1 LAFTFR
7 NQKKQKQTHTEIK
20 TDTEFARM
28 YPQARQSRLI
38 RNQNLTRV
46 ETAVQAGP
54 ISVSF
59 MLIALVVL
67 LSLLYLNQVSKASTL
82 NYRVSTLEAKR
93 TALQAE
99 KEQLRIDAARLQS
112 IAEARNSQVASAM
125 APVGN
130 VTYAQ
135 R

>member
-1 LAFTFR
+1 
-7 NQKKQKQTHTEIK
+7 
-20 TDTEFARM
+20 M
-28 YPQARQSRLI
+28 YPGTSRLV

-46 ETAVQAGP
+46 EARVQAGP

-67 LSLLYLNQVSKASTL
+67 LSLLYLNQVSKSSTL

-93 TALQAE
+93 SALQAE

-112 IAEARNSQVASAM
+112 IAQARSSQVAQAM
-125 APVGN
+125 TPVQN
-130 VTYAQ
+130 VSYAE

>member
-1 LAFTFR
+1 
-7 NQKKQKQTHTEIK
+7 
-20 TDTEFARM
+20 M
-28 YPQARQSRLI
+28 YPSTSRLV

-46 ETAVQAGP
+46 EARVQAGP

-67 LSLLYLNQVSKASTL
+67 LSLLYLNQVSKSSTL
-82 NYRVSTLEAKR
+82 NYRLSTLEAKR
-93 TALQAE
+93 NSLQAE

-112 IAEARNSQVASAM
+112 IAEARNSQVAQAM
-125 APVGN
+125 TPVQN
-130 VTYAQ
+130 VSYAQ